1 MIIVMKRDATK
12 AELEHLFERITSLGL
27 RYQAIYGEERVVVGV
42 IGEEDVIRTL
52 PLDAVPG
59 VERSFPILHEFRLAS
74 REWKEEPSQVVVDG
88 VVVGGRKIVVIA
100 GPCTVED
107 EAMLVQVAQ
116 HVRDAGASIL
126 RGGAFKPRTSP
137 YTFQGH
143 GEAAL
148 EHLAEA
154 RRLTG
159 LPVITEVM
167 DTSDIE
173 LVAGYADVLQIGA
186 RNMTNFSLLKKV
198 GKLDKPIMLKRGM
211 ASTVRELLMSA
222 EYILSNGNMKVM
234 LCERGIRTFEDGT
247 RNTLDLSAVPALKA
261 VSHLP
266 VIVDPS
272 HGTGRS
278 AFVAPMAKA
287 AVAAGADGLMIEVHP
302 DPENAVSDGAQSL
315 TLEQFSQLMVE
326 LAPVAQAVGRTI

>member
-1 MIIVMKRDATK
+1 MIIVMKRDSTK
-12 AELEHLFERITSLGL
+12 EQLEHLFERVTSLGL
-27 RYQAIYGEERVVVGV
+27 KYQAIYGEERVVVGV

-52 PLDAVPG
+52 PLDAIPG

-74 REWKEEPSQVVVDG
+74 RDWREAPTEVAVDG
-88 VVVGGRKIVVIA
+88 VIVGGKKIVVIA

-107 EAMLVQVAQ
+107 EAMLVQTARRVQA
-116 HVRDAGASIL
+116 AGASIL

-148 EHLAEA
+148 AYLAEA
-154 RRLTG
+154 RSVTG

-173 LVAGYADVLQIGA
+173 LVASYADVMQVGA

-198 GKLDKPIMLKRGM
+198 GKLDKPVMLKRGM

-222 EYILSNGNMKVM
+222 EYILSNGNMKVI
-234 LCERGIRTFEDGT
+234 LCERGVRTFEDGT
-247 RNTLDLSAVPALKA
+247 RNTLDLSAVPALKE

-272 HGTGRS
+272 HATGRS
-278 AFVAPMAKA
+278 ALVPPMAKA
-287 AVAAGADGLMIEVHP
+287 AIAAGADGLMVEVHP
-302 DPENAVSDGAQSL
+302 DPENAISDGAQSL
-315 TLEQFSQLMVE
+315 TLDQFDTLMKE
-326 LAPVAQAVGRTI
+326 LAPIAEAVGREM

>member
-302 DPENAVSDGAQSL
+302 DPENAISDGAQSL
-315 TLEQFSQLMVE
+315 TLEQFGQLMVE

>member
-1 MIIVMKRDATK
+1 V
-12 AELEHLFERITSLGL
+12 
-27 RYQAIYGEERVVVGV
+27 V
-42 IGEEDVIRTL
+42 IGGGKVI
-52 PLDAVPG
+52 
-59 VERSFPILHEFRLAS
+59 
-74 REWKEEPSQVVVDG
+74 
-88 VVVGGRKIVVIA
+88 VIA
-100 GPCTVED
+100 GPCTVEN
-107 EAMLVQVAQ
+107 EAMLVETARSVQK
-116 HVRDAGASIL
+116 AGASLL

-148 EHLAEA
+148 AYLAEA
-154 RRLTG
+154 RSVTG

-173 LVAGYADVLQIGA
+173 LVARYADVLQIGA

-222 EYILSNGNMKVM
+222 EYILSNGNMKVI

-247 RNTLDLSAVPALKA
+247 RNTLDLSAVPAIKA
-261 VSHLP
+261 ASHLP

-272 HGTGRS
+272 HGTGKS
-278 AFVAPMAKA
+278 AFIAPMAKA

-302 DPENAVSDGAQSL
+302 DPETAISDGAQSL
-315 TLEQFSQLMVE
+315 TLGQFEQLMQE
-326 LAPVAQAVGRTI
+326 LAPVARAVGREI

>member
-1 MIIVMKRDATK
+1 MIIVMRGDSTK
-12 AELEHLFERITSLGL
+12 EQLDHLFERITSLGL

-52 PLDAVPG
+52 PLDAIPG

-74 REWKEEPSQVVVDG
+74 REWRDAPSKVTVDG
-88 VVVGGRKIVVIA
+88 VVVGGRRIVVMA
-100 GPCTVED
+100 GPCAVED
-107 EAMLVQVAQ
+107 EESLIRIARSIQG
-116 HVRDAGASIL
+116 AGASIL

-143 GEAAL
+143 GETAL
-148 EHLAEA
+148 AYLAEA
-154 RRLTG
+154 RGVTG

-173 LVAGYADVLQIGA
+173 LVASYADVMQIGA
-186 RNMTNFSLLKKV
+186 RNMANFSLLKKV
-198 GKLDKPIMLKRGM
+198 GKLDKPVMLKRGM

-222 EYILSNGNMKVM
+222 EYILSSGNMKVI

-247 RNTLDLSAVPALKA
+247 RNTLDLSAVPAIKE

-272 HGTGRS
+272 HATGRS
-278 AFVAPMAKA
+278 AFIAPMAKA

-302 DPENAVSDGAQSL
+302 DPETAVSDGAQSL
-315 TLEQFSQLMVE
+315 TFEQFDTLMHE
-326 LAPVAQAVGRTI
+326 LGPIAEAVGREI